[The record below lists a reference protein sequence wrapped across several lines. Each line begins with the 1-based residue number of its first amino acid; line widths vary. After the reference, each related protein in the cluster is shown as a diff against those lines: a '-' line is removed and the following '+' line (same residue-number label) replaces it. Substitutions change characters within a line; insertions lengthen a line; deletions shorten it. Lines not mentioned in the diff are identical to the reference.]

1 LHDREPN
8 LDAESLPM
16 PASPNR
22 IAEVL
27 VAFDE
32 LVAAE
37 DGTTWRARVLGAPND
52 IGHWEGWIEFSQAR
66 PGPAGDG
73 ALEDW
78 IPTERETTQPNRTD
92 LAYWATGLSAVYL
105 QGALQRARRPELPR
119 AVPAPTFVAS
129 RGPAPH
135 HPAAPS
141 GVVRHPV
148 LDPFSVYSQG
158 EQVLRAELHA
168 LSPDHLRTIA
178 SAYSLDLAAGDGDLA
193 DRIVAAVRRE
203 VSGPRA

>member
-1 LHDREPN
+1 M
-8 LDAESLPM
+8 S
-16 PASPNR
+16 ASPER
-22 IAEVL
+22 VAEVL

-32 LVAAE
+32 AIVAE
-37 DGTTWRARVLGAPND
+37 DGTRWRARVLGAPNA
-52 IGHWEGWIEFSQAR
+52 IGHWEGWIEFAPVSSAA
-66 PGPAGDG
+66 PGDG
-73 ALEDW
+73 GPDGWL
-78 IPTERETTQPNRTD
+78 PTERETTQPNRTD
-92 LAYWATGLSAVYL
+92 LSYWATGLSDVYL
-105 QGALQRARRPELPR
+105 QGAVERARNRERPRPV
-119 AVPAPTFVAS
+119 VPVPTYVAS

-148 LDPFSVYSQG
+148 LDPFAVYSQG
-158 EQVLRAELHA
+158 EQILRSELHA

-178 SAYSLDLAAGDGDLA
+178 SAYSLDLGAGDGDLA